1 MGFQSSVNRQFTAG
15 FPGEIVRNGPTRA
28 KPARIASVTLGV
40 DPGASTNRISRAFGW
55 SADLAPVGAMEG
67 SVVVG
72 GAAFFGILGNSKH
85 NALQGTTAGGSLAP
99 SLDLPQYA
107 EGEFFDM
114 ATGIVVELFN
124 ETTGVKTVNFGD
136 QVAFCPNTIS
146 GANNP
151 LALPYGALIAV
162 PAGSAAPT
170 GFTLIPNARI
180 QNPVS
185 MTASALGTLVATYT
199 IIQLTQ

>member
-1 MGFQSSVNRQFTAG
+1 MGFQSTVNRQFTAG
-15 FPGEIVRNGPTRA
+15 FVGEIVRNGPTRA
-28 KPARIASVTLGV
+28 KPARIASATVGA
-40 DPGASTNRISRAFGW
+40 DPGLSTNRISRAFGW
-55 SADLAPVGAMEG
+55 SADLNPVGGMEG
-67 SVVVG
+67 SVIVG
-72 GAAFFGILGNSKH
+72 GAAFYGILGNPKH
-85 NALQGTTAGGSLAP
+85 NTLQGTTAGGSLAS

-114 ATGIVVELFN
+114 ATGLVVELFN
-124 ETTGVKTVNFGD
+124 ETTGVKNVNFGD
-136 QVAFCPNTIS
+136 QVAYAPSTIS

-170 GFTLIPNARI
+170 GFTLIPNARV
-180 QNPVS
+180 QNPTT
-185 MTASALGTLVATYT
+185 MTASALGTLVASYT

>member
-1 MGFQSSVNRQFTAG
+1 MGFQSTVNRQFTAG
-15 FPGEIVRNGPTRA
+15 FPGQIIRNGPTRA
-28 KPARIASVTLGV
+28 KVARIASATVGS
-40 DPGASTNRISRAFGW
+40 DAGASTNRISRAFGW

-72 GAAFFGILGNSKH
+72 GAAFFGILGNPNH

-124 ETTGVKTVNFGD
+124 DTAGSKTVNFGD

-146 GANNP
+146 GGNNP

-162 PAGSAAPT
+162 AAGSAAPT

-180 QNPVS
+180 QNPVT
-185 MTASALGTLVATYT
+185 MAASGVGALVASYT
-199 IIQLTQ
+199 TIQLTQ